1 MIARVRKNDIV
12 HVISGKNKGKQ
23 GSVIAISPKKGNKE
37 GEVMVK
43 GIAIA
48 TRHVKPRRAG
58 EPGGI
63 RKEESFIDMSQVMP
77 VCSSC
82 KKPSRVNAK
91 MLDTGRSARVCNRC
105 KEIF

>member
-1 MIARVRKNDIV
+1 MIARIKKNDIV
-12 HVISGKNKGKQ
+12 HVVSGKNKGKQ
-23 GSVIAISPKKGNKE
+23 GSVIEILPKKGK
-37 GEVMVK
+37 VIVK

-48 TRHVKPRRAG
+48 THHVKPRRVG

-77 VCSSC
+77 ICSSC
-82 KKPSRVNAK
+82 KKPSRVNTK
-91 MLDTGRSARVCNRC
+91 RLDTGKNVRACNRC

>member
-1 MIARVRKNDIV
+1 MIARIKKNDIV
-12 HVISGKNKGKQ
+12 HVLSGKNKGKE
-23 GSVIAISPKKGNKE
+23 GSVIAILPKKGK
-37 GEVMVK
+37 VMVK

-48 TRHVKPRRAG
+48 THHVKPRRVG

-63 RKEESFIDMSQVMP
+63 RKEESFINMSQVMP

-82 KKPSRVNAK
+82 KKPSRVNVK
-91 MLDTGRSARVCNRC
+91 QLGTGKSARVCNRC

>member
-12 HVISGKNKGKQ
+12 HVVSGKNKGKQ
-23 GSVIAISPKKGNKE
+23 GSVIEILPKKGK
-37 GEVMVK
+37 VIVK

-48 TRHVKPRRAG
+48 THHVKPRRAG

-77 VCSSC
+77 VCSAC
-82 KKPSRVNAK
+82 KKPSRVNVK
-91 MLDTGRSARVCNRC
+91 HLDAGKSARVCNRC